1 MFEGLIQKVLLAI
14 FGRFIDGLDK
24 KQINLSF
31 LKGNLVIENVSI
43 KKEALEAL
51 QLPIELV
58 YSSIQRIEINLPW
71 NKLTTQRTEIK
82 IHSVFLLV
90 TTVSEDM
97 WGLEEINYY
106 KPKAAQVRAY
116 IKKVM
121 DEEIRKQETT
131 TDNQERDQKEAG
143 FFQKQITRIV
153 DNLYISI
160 SDVHFRYEHC
170 ISKHSFSWGITIN
183 HITQQTVDS
192 EWKISQT
199 SQPYIHERKDST
211 FVNKQIQLSKLAMY
225 WNSDDHYLI
234 LSSIIKPQH
243 DKNIDVQKAIVK
255 MDPYKIDLDLRQRTV
270 YQIDEK
276 MQARIQ
282 SRLQQEL
289 VYEPDNLT
297 MGIKTSK
304 SSKYIF
310 CLNAV
315 ANVVQTY
322 QNFRKVPE
330 YKIKVELQEM
340 DFKIKH
346 TQYKEILKL
355 VSIFNLYQYSAK
367 QQMDQ
372 YLTTVLRP
380 QPQDFLKMETNS
392 LYLRSLFQYLVKAQ
406 IMEIRRKRFL
416 EFEMNAL
423 QRKTTPSAL
432 LKSQH
437 RELRQYQQIVI
448 KTSITTLQMWAK
460 QALEIYERAKEHHQI
475 EQAFKKEIEKAYKPS
490 AFMDEETYVY
500 LEFRLSIVK
509 GSLKLLRK
517 HKNLEEG
524 FTLLWKNFDFFLQK
538 RRNNFEVEQ
547 IIQDMEVQMFSVEEK
562 NDIIVPIV
570 KKIKSYDIQ
579 EKPLIYFK
587 LEKHPLS
594 RPNYFT
600 SIYLDVQ
607 KIEFMVFVA
616 SLQRVIAYFR
626 MPPQDDKQQEGK
638 VKENIRKN
646 KKEQKNKNDDPDSEK
661 KIETQTKNYISI
673 TIQSP
678 IVIIPNQQINDL
690 HSDCWV
696 LKLGDLEIITVDDR
710 QVPGFIK
717 LGSDNYRRLGVSGES
732 VGKSR
737 IVEQP
742 LLTVHN
748 EKNQLVSQFNF
759 ANVNSIN
766 PLEKSASLQHL
777 QQPQQQNHQQQQ
789 HQRKHHKSQNY
800 DNYVMK
806 LKSVQLQYFSSI
818 HYFYNYQKLSQTQ
831 RGMEILNN
839 PLRMRSKKY
848 DVLED
853 FSMELNLYFK
863 KSSQANLPQT
873 KINFELPSL
882 TASINPEVPYT
893 FQKLMQTIN
902 DLSADQSLSSILQ
915 QEKSKLIKYSSC
927 KGILRK
933 RGKFL
938 RSWSSYFAVL
948 SGWYIY
954 LYQNES
960 DVDYNQY
967 VGLRDV
973 VVSEAQQ
980 DIGVQN
986 SFKIKSKKEIIYF
999 QAKTAQEKNRWFKFI
1014 QQKIHDIKTKTN
1026 NLKIGSEN
1034 TVPQQNDKGRREF
1047 EQTTKQMP
1055 KLNDELLTK
1064 YRFQIKRFQIELK
1077 YNQQSEILITFDQ
1090 IKLLSLS
1097 GINDNYQEFTINSIS
1112 IEDHGQ
1118 SILRSIHYSQP
1129 NTPNILKVRPS
1140 ITENKLLRKI
1150 KQVTDFQEEDAQ
1162 QIHGAIRVRMCNT
1175 DSHQPSQPQS
1185 YIVAQLSSLEAHY
1198 LESFLAKINLFLVRP
1213 SLQKSKESTT
1223 DLSEFTDT
1231 TQQTTTMKYTQ
1242 IPVSETKFMQTRYDQ
1257 TKVNI
1262 KSVRSFT
1269 LQKSSVSD
1277 SDMHEGQQ
1285 VESNEKLP
1293 ESIIKVSIL
1302 TQDIKLIVIVL
1313 EKERE
1318 KEKPNEFLQIQV
1330 NQISAVL
1337 TINDDEYFIEGHI
1350 QKIEIIDLKSLQ
1362 GTRHMFLGKKE
1373 QKDKKKTKEEKTKKN
1388 IGIPGLTIFSNK
1400 QQIEKQ
1406 MVQFKYSKF
1415 KIPINNDDISDD
1427 LYLIVRDCFID
1438 YLHATIIKV
1447 LSLLEIAQKK
1457 KQANKEENEQ
1467 DLELIKQKLN
1477 APSFFKIKVLL
1488 ENPKI
1493 LIKPAG
1499 NINQSFEL
1507 QIKSVCFELDAS
1519 KEKNKII
1526 EMSVRANKKQSQI
1539 VPQLDSL
1546 WWQIIVVSADTMRIL
1561 IRSTTDL
1568 QYISNPFSGVLRIQT
1583 PMFVSEYETL
1593 FPNIVLNRNQEI
1605 RIKVTDI
1612 QLNILR
1618 NHYLF
1623 LLQVMQTQYEIQS
1636 LKTQK
1641 KRKQQQQVKKQQNQ
1655 AALIF
1660 KLSKITI
1667 RLMDECNQYASQGQF
1682 FRPLLDLSLLD
1693 IVFQFKTNLSLQVQD
1708 LKSTYYQYPQQ
1719 DDNNLIVRI
1728 QHVINNIVLERRK
1741 LEEFLDEDIL
1751 ENKVKEVKELINEM
1765 KMEFYNEQPVSRFDI
1780 DDKLSVKAIL
1790 GEDTTDVSI
1799 NIGESKYLINAYYL
1813 KTIALFFEIPKY
1825 EDDLKSQQS
1834 PSSSQPI
1841 QTQYK
1846 QKQPLLN
1853 VNIIL
1858 LKTLII
1864 THNESLKN
1872 CLVLQLDSF
1881 IKLNDELNNQA
1892 HSNYH
1897 QKNNEQYSN
1906 QSNIK
1911 NRKLELSLTMSLFNT
1926 NFAAIQKIS
1935 KQTKKKMI
1943 LYPIKIE
1950 FIRNQFT
1957 CECDMNYSNYKTD
1970 GQNELIS
1977 NIIIQDL
1984 LRFDKIR
1991 INTSHNDYALILQ
2004 TIKFQQEQIKLC
2016 DQFFSDDQES
2026 SVNETIIRQL
2036 PIKPSLVT
2044 EQTILSRNDTKRKS
2058 FLPGKSQLS
2067 RLKSSILQGSQ
2078 QKDEV
2083 MQVFYAAADQDMEIV
2098 KEEEILS
2105 EQEFQ
2110 FETIKPSVKIN
2121 KMKIKLDLLEIVL
2134 VNDINK
2140 SFAPLLLFRFN
2151 VEKFMFDQNH
2161 ISKALTCQFQIEL
2174 LYFNP
2179 VVSKM
2184 EPIIEPYSSE
2194 LLIVQQNQYMQTI
2207 HINGQTQNLQILDL
2221 NLSTDMILNLYKTL
2235 TQWQQLDQDDEE
2247 DTFRR
2252 NESKKITRLASM
2264 KGISFKENQDN
2275 VTLFSLHNKSG
2286 YTLKVQKNG
2295 SEGLIEI
2302 ANNDSKNYEVQSHD
2316 EDYAKT
2322 FESDTRLMIKFLDAS
2337 MVQNSISNVPINY
2350 AGVKKLQWN
2359 DQSQYY
2365 VLSTQI
2371 ENLQKTITIYSPYMF
2386 VNQTDCDL
2394 SIKLSCIK
2402 ITKNFILKP
2411 GEQAAMPQEL
2421 YKDDSFIVIHF
2432 SDSKYNKLTQPNE
2445 PIFIKRIF
2453 HDITIQIQHYPCYT
2467 LATLNTNLVQNVK
2480 YIEFKPAFILY
2491 NLLPVPL
2498 QFLFHS
2504 NENLEIQKLIINH
2517 YKKPNTITQYEKQ
2530 QSALSRG
2537 NSLNHLQNDQH
2548 DNLVRSIT
2556 VTEFNYTAT
2565 IKIEAGL
2572 IEVVPQGE
2580 LQLHWLKNGDHL
2592 GINLHVHGFELSQQ
2606 QDIMQ
2611 ATQFELRDTIASQSC
2626 HIKVEKEQVKQTKLI
2641 YFSVQTCI
2649 INTTNQRLKYYT
2661 LKDQKPLIL
2670 SGQNKEPKPDKECF
2684 ESNYDKIQITDTIKY
2699 LMIGVDDCI
2708 SNEVN
2713 VGILGSLG
2721 LQLKQKH
2728 GGMVSLNEFGIHISL
2743 ANNVIRKGVYTKVI
2757 EIMPRFVILNNTGVQ
2772 INICQSG
2779 YESQP
2784 KRLNPNER
2792 YHLIWPDCRL
2802 EKSIRIQKHGKYNWS
2817 GDLFINEIR
2826 STNFFSSGTNEN
2838 SQQLSNIS
2846 IEQQKSRIFEKSGIY
2861 KQFNL
2866 KKYDPQEFLHYK
2878 ESLPLQT
2885 SMLCQSSQDFF
2896 KDCLFLTAEIT
2907 KVKATNFILLEQQN
2921 EENQLYKLVNKCRPF
2936 KIHYGQDSYNS
2947 FQEWVLDCDQ
2957 TVPFSWEQPSHSF
2970 KLRVKFVYNQKVE
2983 HVEIIDF
2990 QQQESLQEIK
3000 FSNYFIWI
3008 KSEFQGQTRVIT
3020 FQQVN
3025 ETMRNMTNSHKREI
3039 EDIHKLIKL
3048 YISQLG
3054 ISIITKRQNILLEAN
3069 YIYMSGIEL
3078 GIMQTENE
3086 TTAQLRVKFFHID
3099 NNTSLDTTTPVL
3111 MTLRRYYQVTHDRNY
3126 YFLEASCSF
3135 EHQVKAILL
3144 YNSIKIYIQ
3153 PFQLQFD
3160 EEYIQVVLETI
3171 KQVKQCLQNQFELEY
3186 NGSPHSI
3193 KSLCFQTPQQRHYYL
3208 ESMFQQNSS
3217 NPCIVWKSLEIKRS
3231 KKQVYIKEFVLS
3243 KIDLRFSFH
3252 KRFRTN
3258 IQYDENVFNLFST
3271 AIGAT
3276 VQNFNEAEI
3285 ILDCFRLRSVYDSK
3299 EIVLQSIQDHYKSEI
3314 IRSILK
3320 IIGSIEIIGNPVKF
3334 VQQITNGVVDF
3345 VEMPIQ
3351 GLRHGP
3357 LEFGVGLCKGT
3368 GSLLKNT
3375 VAGAFYSV
3383 NKVTGSISASVSLL
3397 TMDDDYL
3404 EKRRIFMLKRPDHV
3418 LDGLSQ
3424 AGHCLYNGFSNGITG
3439 VVTQPY
3445 QETQKNGF
3453 KGFVKGTLKGLSG
3466 LVVKPIAGVLDAS
3479 AKAAEGVVSTATHFD
3494 DKPNDTRIRYPR
3506 IFYEKSKYFQKYIA
3520 LDAQVVNFLIGFMN
3534 GKYKDIEI
3542 VTCFYL
3548 KETETQLNNMQR
3560 QILSATK
3567 SIHECFKNTSKILIL
3582 SYQYILVL
3590 ENMTLVQEIM
3600 TKEIVE
3606 ILQPNYGFL
3615 RLSTEF
3621 KPNIEINILLDE
3633 IELKK
3638 ATSLLDYLHQQVK
3651 SQYD

>member
-1 MFEGLIQKVLLAI
+1 
-14 FGRFIDGLDK
+14 
-24 KQINLSF
+24 
-31 LKGNLVIENVSI
+31 
-43 KKEALEAL
+43 
-51 QLPIELV
+51 
-58 YSSIQRIEINLPW
+58 
-71 NKLTTQRTEIK
+71 
-82 IHSVFLLV
+82 
-90 TTVSEDM
+90 
-97 WGLEEINYY
+97 
-106 KPKAAQVRAY
+106 
-116 IKKVM
+116 
-121 DEEIRKQETT
+121 
-131 TDNQERDQKEAG
+131 
-143 FFQKQITRIV
+143 
-153 DNLYISI
+153 
-160 SDVHFRYEHC
+160 
-170 ISKHSFSWGITIN
+170 
-183 HITQQTVDS
+183 
-192 EWKISQT
+192 
-199 SQPYIHERKDST
+199 
-211 FVNKQIQLSKLAMY
+211 
-225 WNSDDHYLI
+225 
-234 LSSIIKPQH
+234 
-243 DKNIDVQKAIVK
+243 
-255 MDPYKIDLDLRQRTV
+255 
-270 YQIDEK
+270 
-276 MQARIQ
+276 
-282 SRLQQEL
+282 
-289 VYEPDNLT
+289 
-297 MGIKTSK
+297 
-304 SSKYIF
+304 
-310 CLNAV
+310 
-315 ANVVQTY
+315 
-322 QNFRKVPE
+322 
-330 YKIKVELQEM
+330 
-340 DFKIKH
+340 
-346 TQYKEILKL
+346 
-355 VSIFNLYQYSAK
+355 
-367 QQMDQ
+367 
-372 YLTTVLRP
+372 
-380 QPQDFLKMETNS
+380 
-392 LYLRSLFQYLVKAQ
+392 
-406 IMEIRRKRFL
+406 
-416 EFEMNAL
+416 
-423 QRKTTPSAL
+423 
-432 LKSQH
+432 
-437 RELRQYQQIVI
+437 
-448 KTSITTLQMWAK
+448 
-460 QALEIYERAKEHHQI
+460 
-475 EQAFKKEIEKAYKPS
+475 
-490 AFMDEETYVY
+490 
-500 LEFRLSIVK
+500 
-509 GSLKLLRK
+509 
-517 HKNLEEG
+517 
-524 FTLLWKNFDFFLQK
+524 
-538 RRNNFEVEQ
+538 
-547 IIQDMEVQMFSVEEK
+547 
-562 NDIIVPIV
+562 
-570 KKIKSYDIQ
+570 
-579 EKPLIYFK
+579 
-587 LEKHPLS
+587 
-594 RPNYFT
+594 
-600 SIYLDVQ
+600 
-607 KIEFMVFVA
+607 
-616 SLQRVIAYFR
+616 
-626 MPPQDDKQQEGK
+626 
-638 VKENIRKN
+638 
-646 KKEQKNKNDDPDSEK
+646 
-661 KIETQTKNYISI
+661 
-673 TIQSP
+673 
-678 IVIIPNQQINDL
+678 
-690 HSDCWV
+690 
-696 LKLGDLEIITVDDR
+696 
-710 QVPGFIK
+710 
-717 LGSDNYRRLGVSGES
+717 
-732 VGKSR
+732 
-737 IVEQP
+737 
-742 LLTVHN
+742 
-748 EKNQLVSQFNF
+748 
-759 ANVNSIN
+759 
-766 PLEKSASLQHL
+766 
-777 QQPQQQNHQQQQ
+777 
-789 HQRKHHKSQNY
+789 
-800 DNYVMK
+800 
-806 LKSVQLQYFSSI
+806 
-818 HYFYNYQKLSQTQ
+818 
-831 RGMEILNN
+831 
-839 PLRMRSKKY
+839 
-848 DVLED
+848 
-853 FSMELNLYFK
+853 
-863 KSSQANLPQT
+863 
-873 KINFELPSL
+873 
-882 TASINPEVPYT
+882 
-893 FQKLMQTIN
+893 
-902 DLSADQSLSSILQ
+902 
-915 QEKSKLIKYSSC
+915 
-927 KGILRK
+927 
-933 RGKFL
+933 
-938 RSWSSYFAVL
+938 
-948 SGWYIY
+948 
-954 LYQNES
+954 
-960 DVDYNQY
+960 
-967 VGLRDV
+967 
-973 VVSEAQQ
+973 
-980 DIGVQN
+980 
-986 SFKIKSKKEIIYF
+986 
-999 QAKTAQEKNRWFKFI
+999 
-1014 QQKIHDIKTKTN
+1014 
-1026 NLKIGSEN
+1026 
-1034 TVPQQNDKGRREF
+1034 
-1047 EQTTKQMP
+1047 
-1055 KLNDELLTK
+1055 
-1064 YRFQIKRFQIELK
+1064 
-1077 YNQQSEILITFDQ
+1077 
-1090 IKLLSLS
+1090 
-1097 GINDNYQEFTINSIS
+1097 
-1112 IEDHGQ
+1112 
-1118 SILRSIHYSQP
+1118 
-1129 NTPNILKVRPS
+1129 
-1140 ITENKLLRKI
+1140 
-1150 KQVTDFQEEDAQ
+1150 
-1162 QIHGAIRVRMCNT
+1162 MC
-1175 DSHQPSQPQS
+1175 
-1185 YIVAQLSSLEAHY
+1185 
-1198 LESFLAKINLFLVRP
+1198 
-1213 SLQKSKESTT
+1213 
-1223 DLSEFTDT
+1223 
-1231 TQQTTTMKYTQ
+1231 
-1242 IPVSETKFMQTRYDQ
+1242 
-1257 TKVNI
+1257 
-1262 KSVRSFT
+1262 
-1269 LQKSSVSD
+1269 
-1277 SDMHEGQQ
+1277 
-1285 VESNEKLP
+1285 
-1293 ESIIKVSIL
+1293 
-1302 TQDIKLIVIVL
+1302 
-1313 EKERE
+1313 
-1318 KEKPNEFLQIQV
+1318 
-1330 NQISAVL
+1330 
-1337 TINDDEYFIEGHI
+1337 
-1350 QKIEIIDLKSLQ
+1350 
-1362 GTRHMFLGKKE
+1362 
-1373 QKDKKKTKEEKTKKN
+1373 
-1388 IGIPGLTIFSNK
+1388 
-1400 QQIEKQ
+1400 
-1406 MVQFKYSKF
+1406 
-1415 KIPINNDDISDD
+1415 
-1427 LYLIVRDCFID
+1427 
-1438 YLHATIIKV
+1438 
-1447 LSLLEIAQKK
+1447 
-1457 KQANKEENEQ
+1457 
-1467 DLELIKQKLN
+1467 
-1477 APSFFKIKVLL
+1477 
-1488 ENPKI
+1488 
-1493 LIKPAG
+1493 
-1499 NINQSFEL
+1499 
-1507 QIKSVCFELDAS
+1507 
-1519 KEKNKII
+1519 
-1526 EMSVRANKKQSQI
+1526 
-1539 VPQLDSL
+1539 
-1546 WWQIIVVSADTMRIL
+1546 
-1561 IRSTTDL
+1561 
-1568 QYISNPFSGVLRIQT
+1568 
-1583 PMFVSEYETL
+1583 
-1593 FPNIVLNRNQEI
+1593 
-1605 RIKVTDI
+1605 
-1612 QLNILR
+1612 
-1618 NHYLF
+1618 
-1623 LLQVMQTQYEIQS
+1623 
-1636 LKTQK
+1636 
-1641 KRKQQQQVKKQQNQ
+1641 
-1655 AALIF
+1655 
-1660 KLSKITI
+1660 
-1667 RLMDECNQYASQGQF
+1667 
-1682 FRPLLDLSLLD
+1682 
-1693 IVFQFKTNLSLQVQD
+1693 
-1708 LKSTYYQYPQQ
+1708 
-1719 DDNNLIVRI
+1719 
-1728 QHVINNIVLERRK
+1728 INNIYLERKK

-1751 ENKVKEVKELINEM
+1751 EEKVKEVKELINEM

-1790 GEDTTDVSI
+1790 GEDSTDVSI
-1799 NIGESKYLINAYYL
+1799 NIGEQKYLINAYYL

-1825 EDDLKSQQS
+1825 EDEMKSQQS
-1834 PSSSQPI
+1834 PPSQQTI
-1841 QTQYK
+1841 QAQYK

-1864 THNESLKN
+1864 THNEALKN

-1881 IKLNDELNNQA
+1881 IKLIVTTIQR
-1892 HSNYH
+1892 
-1897 QKNNEQYSN
+1897 
-1906 QSNIK
+1906 IK
-1911 NRKLELSLTMSLFNT
+1911 KYIQINRIQRIENWSWSLTISVFNA

-1950 FIRNQFT
+1950 FNRNQFT
-1957 CECDMNYSNYKTD
+1957 CECDINYSNYKLD
-1970 GQNELIS
+1970 GQHEQIS
-1977 NIIIQDL
+1977 NIITQDQ

-2004 TIKFQQEQIKLC
+2004 TVQYQQEQVKLC

-2044 EQTILSRNDTKRKS
+2044 ELTILSRNDTKRKS

-2067 RLKSSILQGSQ
+2067 RLKSSVLQGSQ

-2083 MQVFYAAADQDMEIV
+2083 MQVFYAGVDQDMEMV

-2105 EQEFQ
+2105 EQEYQ
-2110 FETIKPSVKIN
+2110 YETIKPQVKIN
-2121 KMKIKLDLLEIVL
+2121 RMKIKLDLLEIVL

-2151 VEKFMFDQNH
+2151 VKKFMFDQNY
-2161 ISKALTCQFQIEL
+2161 ISKALKCLFQIEL
-2174 LYFNP
+2174 MYFNP

-2184 EPIIEPYSSE
+2184 EPIIEPYLSE

-2207 HINGQTQNLQILDL
+2207 HINGLTPILDM

-2286 YTLKVQKNG
+2286 YALKVQKNG
-2295 SEGLIEI
+2295 NDGLIEI
-2302 ANNDSKNYEVQSHD
+2302 SNNDSKNYEVQSHD

-2337 MVQNSISNVPINY
+2337 MAQNAISNVPINY

-2359 DQSQYY
+2359 DQAQYY

-2432 SDSKYNKLTQPNE
+2432 SDSKYTKLTQPNE

-2453 HDITIQIQHYPCYT
+2453 HDITILIHHYPCYT
-2467 LATLNTNLVQNVK
+2467 LATLNTTLVQNVK

-2504 NENLEIQKLIINH
+2504 NENLEIQKFIINH
-2517 YKKPNTITQYEKQ
+2517 YKRPNNVIQYEKQ

-2537 NSLNHLQNDQH
+2537 NSLSHLQNDQH
-2548 DNLVRSIT
+2548 DNLVRSVTI
-2556 VTEFNYTAT
+2556 TEFNYTAT
-2565 IKIEAGL
+2565 IKVESGL
-2572 IEVVPQGE
+2572 IEVVPQGQ

-2592 GINLHVHGFELSQQ
+2592 GINLHVSGFELSQQ
-2606 QDIMQ
+2606 QDITQ
-2611 ATQFELRDTIASQSC
+2611 ATEFELRDTNNSQSC
-2626 HIKVEKEQVKQTKLI
+2626 HIKVEKEQAKQTKLI

-2661 LKDQKPLIL
+2661 LKDEKPLLL
-2670 SGQNKEPKPDKECF
+2670 SGQNKEPKPDKESF
-2684 ESNYDKIQITDTIKY
+2684 ESNYEKIQITDTIKY
-2699 LMIGVDDCI
+2699 LMIGVEDCI

-2728 GGMVSLNEFGIHISL
+2728 GGIVSLNEFGIHISL

-2757 EIMPRFVILNNTGVQ
+2757 EIMPRFVVLNNTGVQ

-2802 EKSIRIQKHGKYNWS
+2802 EKSIRVQKCGKYNWS

-2866 KKYDPQEFLHYK
+2866 KKYDPQEFLNYK

-2970 KLRVKFVYNQKVE
+2970 KLKVKFVYNQKVE
-2983 HVEIIDF
+2983 HIEIIDF

-3000 FSNYFIWI
+3000 FSNYFVWI

-3025 ETMRNMTNSHKREI
+3025 ETMRNMTTSHKREI

-3054 ISIITKRQNILLEAN
+3054 ISIITKRQNMLLEAN

-3299 EIVLQSIQDHYKSEI
+3299 DIVLQSIQDHYKSEI
-3314 IRSILK
+3314 IRAILK

-3445 QETQKNGF
+3445 QETQKNGL

-3520 LDAQVVNFLIGFMN
+3520 LDAQVVNFLVGFMN
-3534 GKYKDIEI
+3534 GRYKDIEI
-3542 VTCFYL
+3542 VTCFHL

-3567 SIHECFKNTSKILIL
+3567 SIHECFKYTSKILIL

-3590 ENMTLVQEIM
+3590 ENMTLVQEII

-3606 ILQPNYGFL
+3606 ISQPINGFL

-3621 KPNIEINILLDE
+3621 KQNIEINILLDE

>member
-71 NKLTTQRTEIK
+71 NNLTTQRTEIK

-90 TTVSEDM
+90 TTISEEM

-121 DEEIRKQETT
+121 DEEVRKQEPT
-131 TDNQERDQKEAG
+131 TDNQESDQKEAG

-153 DNLYISI
+153 DNLYVSI

-192 EWKISQT
+192 EWKISQA
-199 SQPYIHERKDST
+199 SSPYIHERKDST
-211 FVNKQIQLSKLAMY
+211 FVNKQMQLSKLAMY

-234 LSSIIKPQH
+234 LSSIIKPQQY
-243 DKNIDVQKAIVK
+243 KNVDLQKVVSK
-255 MDPYKIDLDLRQRTV
+255 MDPYKVDLDLHQRTV

-322 QNFRKVPE
+322 QHFRKVPK

-355 VSIFNLYQYSAK
+355 ASIFNLYQYRAK

-372 YLTTVLRP
+372 YLTSVMRP
-380 QPQDFLKMETNS
+380 YQQDFLKTDNNS
-392 LYLRSLFQYLVKAQ
+392 LYLRSLFQYLVKTQ
-406 IMEIRRKRFL
+406 ILEIRRKRFL

-432 LKSQH
+432 LKSSH

-460 QALEIYERAKEHHQI
+460 QALEIFERAKEHHQI

-490 AFMDEETYVY
+490 ALMDEETYVY

-524 FTLLWKNFDFFLQK
+524 FTILWKNFDYFLQK
-538 RRNNFEVEQ
+538 RRNNFELEQ

-570 KKIKSYDIQ
+570 RKIKSYDIQ

-594 RPNYFT
+594 KPNYFS

-626 MPPQDDKQQEGK
+626 MPPQDDRQQESK
-638 VKENIRKN
+638 VKENANKN
-646 KKEQKNKNDDPDSEK
+646 KKEQKDKKDDPDADK
-661 KIETQTKNYISI
+661 KIETQTKNYINI

-696 LKLGDLEIITVDDR
+696 LKLGDFEIITVDDR

-717 LGSDNYRRLGVSGES
+717 FGSDHYRRLGLSGES
-732 VGKSR
+732 IGKQKGA
-737 IVEQP
+737 EQSI
-742 LLTVHN
+742 LKIHN
-748 EKNQLVSQFNF
+748 EKNQLVNQFNF
-759 ANVNSIN
+759 NNVNSIN
-766 PLEKSASLQHL
+766 PLEKSTSIQNL
-777 QQPQQQNHQQQQ
+777 QQPQLSNPQAAKQKKQN
-789 HQRKHHKSQNY
+789 KAQNY
-800 DNYVMK
+800 ENYIMK

-831 RGMEILNN
+831 RGMDILNN
-839 PLRMRSKKY
+839 PLRVRSKKY

-960 DVDYNQY
+960 DLDYNQY

-999 QAKTAQEKNRWFKFI
+999 QAKTVQEKNRWFKFI
-1014 QQKIHDIKTKTN
+1014 QQKIHDIKTKTG
-1026 NLKIGSEN
+1026 NLRIGSEN
-1034 TVPQQNDKGRREF
+1034 TVPQQNDKSRREF
-1047 EQTTKQMP
+1047 EQTVKQVP
-1055 KLNDELLTK
+1055 KQNDELLTK

-1097 GINDNYQEFTINSIS
+1097 GIADNYQEFTINSIS

-1129 NTPNILKVRPS
+1129 NTPNLFKVRAS
-1140 ITENKLLRKI
+1140 MDENQLQRKI
-1150 KQVTDFQEEDAQ
+1150 RQVIDFREED
-1162 QIHGAIRVRMCNT
+1162 QIQGAIRVRMCNT
-1175 DSHQPSQPQS
+1175 DTHQPNEPQS

-1198 LESFLAKINLFLVRP
+1198 LESFLSKINLFMVRP
-1213 SLQKSKESTT
+1213 SLQKTKESTT
-1223 DLSEFTDT
+1223 DLSEYTDYT
-1231 TQQTTTMKYTQ
+1231 PQNTAMKQYAPNQT
-1242 IPVSETKFMQTRYDQ
+1242 SETKFMQTRQDL
-1257 TKVNI
+1257 TKGNI

-1277 SDMHEGQQ
+1277 SEVHDGQLVEG
-1285 VESNEKLP
+1285 NDKLP

-1302 TQDIKLIVIVL
+1302 SQDIKLIVMVQ
-1313 EKERE
+1313 ENE
-1318 KEKPNEFLQIQV
+1318 KEKEKSNEFLQIQV
-1330 NQISAVL
+1330 NLISAVL
-1337 TINDDEYFIEGHI
+1337 KIDDDEYFIEGNI
-1350 QKIEIIDLKSLQ
+1350 QKIEIIDLKSIQ
-1362 GTRHMFLGKKE
+1362 GNRHMFLGKKE
-1373 QKDKKKTKEEKTKKN
+1373 QKERKRTKEEKKKKS
-1388 IGIPGLTIFSNK
+1388 IGLTIFSNSH
-1400 QQIEKQ
+1400 QVEKQ

-1415 KIPINNDDISDD
+1415 KIPSNNDNISND

-1447 LSLLEIAQKK
+1447 LSLLEISQKK
-1457 KQANKEENEQ
+1457 KQANNEQNEQ
-1467 DLELIKQKLN
+1467 DLELIKQRLY
-1477 APSFFKIKVLL
+1477 APSLIKIKILL

-1499 NINQSFEL
+1499 NISQSFEL
-1507 QIKSVCFELDAS
+1507 QIKSVCFELDAC
-1519 KEKNKII
+1519 KEKNKAI
-1526 EMSVRANKKQSQI
+1526 EMYVKQNKKQSLSAQ
-1539 VPQLDSL
+1539 QQDFFL
-1546 WWQIIVVSADTMRIL
+1546 WSQIIVVSADTMRIL
-1561 IRSTTDL
+1561 IRSTSDL
-1568 QYISNPFSGVLRIQT
+1568 QYISNPFSAALRIQT
-1583 PMFVSEYETL
+1583 PMFVSECETL
-1593 FPNIVLNRNQEI
+1593 YPNIVLNKNQDI

-1636 LKTQK
+1636 QKTQR
-1641 KRKQQQQVKKQQNQ
+1641 KRRQQQQPKKQNQ

-1667 RLMDECNQYASQGQF
+1667 RLMDECNQFQSQGTF
-1682 FRPLLDLSLLD
+1682 LRPLIDLSLLD
-1693 IVFQFKTNLSLQVQD
+1693 IVFQFKTNLSLQVSD
-1708 LKSTYYQYPQQ
+1708 FKSTYYQYPQK
-1719 DDNNLIVRI
+1719 DDHNLIVRI
-1728 QHVINNIVLERRK
+1728 QHVINNTVLERRK

-1751 ENKVKEVKELINEM
+1751 EHKAKEAKELINEM
-1765 KMEFYNEQPVSRFDI
+1765 KMEFYNELTVSRFDL
-1780 DDKLSVKAIL
+1780 DDKLIVKAIF
-1790 GEDTTDVSI
+1790 GEDSTDVNIS
-1799 NIGESKYLINAYYL
+1799 IGESKYLINAYYL

-1825 EDDLKSQQS
+1825 EEEMQSQQS
-1834 PSSSQPI
+1834 PSSQQPV
-1841 QTQYK
+1841 QTNYK

-1853 VNIIL
+1853 VNVIL

-1864 THNESLKN
+1864 THNEKLKN

-1881 IKLNDELNNQA
+1881 MKLNDELNNEA

-1897 QKNNEQYSN
+1897 QKNKEQYTN
-1906 QSNIK
+1906 QSSIK
-1911 NRKLELSLTMSLFNT
+1911 NRRFELSLTVSLFNT
-1926 NFAAIQKIS
+1926 NFAALQKIS
-1935 KQTKKKMI
+1935 KQNKKKMI

-1950 FIRNQFT
+1950 FNRNQFV
-1957 CECDMNYSNYKTD
+1957 CDCDVNYSNYKTD

-1977 NIIIQDL
+1977 NIIVQDQ

-1991 INTSHNDYALILQ
+1991 INISHNDSALILQ
-2004 TIKFQQEQIKLC
+2004 TIKFQQDSIKLC
-2016 DQFFSDDQES
+2016 DQFFCDDEES
-2026 SVNETIIRQL
+2026 SLNETIARQL
-2036 PIKPSLVT
+2036 PIKPTLGI
-2044 EQTILSRNDTKRKS
+2044 EETILSRNETKKKS
-2058 FLPGKSQLS
+2058 FLPGKSQLV
-2067 RLKSSILQGSQ
+2067 RLKSSLLQASQ

-2083 MQVFYAAADQDMEIV
+2083 VQVFYAAGDQEMEMV
-2098 KEEEILS
+2098 KEEEVLS
-2105 EQEFQ
+2105 EQEQQ
-2110 FETIKPSVKIN
+2110 FEPVRPKIKMS
-2121 KMKIKLDLLEIVL
+2121 KMKIKLDLLEMVL

-2151 VEKFMFDQNH
+2151 VKKFMFDQNE
-2161 ISKALTCQFQIEL
+2161 ISKALKCLFQIEL
-2174 LYFNP
+2174 MYFNP
-2179 VVSKM
+2179 VASKM
-2184 EPIIEPYSSE
+2184 EPIIEPYLSE
-2194 LLIVQQNQYMQTI
+2194 LFIVQQSQSMQTI
-2207 HINGQTQNLQILDL
+2207 HINGLTPILDM
-2221 NLSTDMILNLYKTL
+2221 NLSTDMILNLYKIL
-2235 TQWQQLDQDDEE
+2235 TQWQQLEQDDEE
-2247 DTFRR
+2247 ETFRR
-2252 NESKKITRLASM
+2252 NESKKMTRLSSM

-2275 VTLFSLHNKSG
+2275 VTLFSFINKSG

-2295 SEGLIEI
+2295 NEGLIEI
-2302 ANNDSKNYEVQSHD
+2302 SNNDSKNYEVQSHD

-2322 FESDTRLMIKFLDAS
+2322 FESDTRLIIKFLDS
-2337 MVQNSISNVPINY
+2337 NMVQNTINNVPINY

-2359 DQSQYY
+2359 DQTQYY

-2371 ENLQKTITIYSPYMF
+2371 EKLQKTITLYSPYMF

-2402 ITKNFILKP
+2402 ITKNFVLKP

-2432 SDSKYNKLTQPNE
+2432 LDSKYTKLTQPNE

-2453 HDITIQIQHYPCYT
+2453 HDITIQILHYPCYT
-2467 LATLNTNLVQNVK
+2467 LATLNTTLVQNVK

-2504 NENLEIQKLIINH
+2504 NENPELQKLMINH
-2517 YKKPNTITQYEKQ
+2517 YKKPGTAIPYDKQ
-2530 QSALSRG
+2530 QSGFSRG
-2537 NSLNHLQNDQH
+2537 NSLSHLQNDY
-2548 DNLVRSIT
+2548 NELLARSVT
-2556 VTEFNYTAT
+2556 VTEINQTAT
-2565 IKIEAGL
+2565 IKVEAGL

-2580 LQLHWLKNGDHL
+2580 LQLHWLKTGDHL
-2592 GINLHVHGFELSQQ
+2592 GINLHVSGFEISQQ
-2606 QDIMQ
+2606 QDIIQ
-2611 ATQFELRDTIASQSC
+2611 VTEFALKDTCNSQSC
-2626 HIKVEKEQVKQTKLI
+2626 HIRVEKEQVKQTKLI

-2649 INTTNQRLKYYT
+2649 INTTSRRLKYYT
-2661 LKDQKPLIL
+2661 LQDNKPILL
-2670 SGQNKEPKPDKECF
+2670 SGQNKEPKPDKESF
-2684 ESNYDKIQITDTIKY
+2684 ESNYEKIQITDTIKY

-2721 LQLKQKH
+2721 LQLKEKN

-2757 EIMPRFVILNNTGVQ
+2757 EIMPRFVIINNTGVQ

-2784 KRLNPNER
+2784 KKMNPNKR

-2802 EKSIRIQKHGKYNWS
+2802 EKSIRIQKYGKYNWS

-2826 STNFFSSGTNEN
+2826 STNFFSSAINEN
-2838 SQQLSNIS
+2838 SQQMCNLSV
-2846 IEQQKSRIFEKSGIY
+2846 EQEKSRMFEKSGIY

-2866 KKYDPQEFLHYK
+2866 KKYDPQEFLQYK
-2878 ESLPLQT
+2878 ESLPLQS
-2885 SMLCQSSQDFF
+2885 SMICSSSQEYF

-2947 FQEWVLDCDQ
+2947 FQEWILDCDQ

-2970 KLRVKFVYNQKVE
+2970 KLRVKFVHNQKIE

-3025 ETMRNMTNSHKREI
+3025 ESMRNMTTSHKREV

-3048 YISQLG
+3048 HISQLG
-3054 ISIITKRQNILLEAN
+3054 ISIITKRQNMLLEAN
-3069 YIYMSGIEL
+3069 YIYMNDIEL
-3078 GIMQTENE
+3078 GIMQTENQ

-3099 NNTSLDTTTPVL
+3099 NNTSLDTTTPVML
-3111 MTLRRYYQVTHDRNY
+3111 TLRRYYQVTHDRNY
-3126 YFLEASCSF
+3126 YFLDASCSF

-3171 KQVKQCLQNQFELEY
+3171 KQIKQNLQNQFEFEY

-3208 ESMFQQNSS
+3208 ESMSQQNQS
-3217 NPCIVWKSLEIKRS
+3217 NPCIVWKSLEINRS

-3276 VQNFNEAEI
+3276 VQNFNDAEI

-3314 IRSILK
+3314 IRAILK

-3397 TMDDDYL
+3397 SMDDDYL

-3424 AGHCLYNGFSNGITG
+3424 AGHCLYDGFSNGITG

-3445 QETQKNGF
+3445 QETQQNGF

-3466 LVVKPIAGVLDAS
+3466 LIVKPIAGVLDAS

-3506 IFYEKSKYFQKYIA
+3506 VFYEKSKYFSKYIA
-3520 LDAQVVNFLIGFMN
+3520 LDAQVVNFLVGFMN
-3534 GKYKDIEI
+3534 GKYKDIELI
-3542 VTCFYL
+3542 SCFYL
-3548 KETETQLNNMQR
+3548 KESETQLNNMQR

-3590 ENMTLVQEIM
+3590 ENMTLVQEII

-3606 ILQPNYGFL
+3606 ISEPINGFL
-3615 RLSTEF
+3615 RLSTES
-3621 KPNIEINILLDE
+3621 KPNIDINILLEE
-3633 IELKK
+3633 IDLKK

>member
-31 LKGNLVIENVSI
+31 FKGNLVIENVSI

-90 TTVSEDM
+90 TTISEEM

-121 DEEIRKQETT
+121 DEENRKQETT
-131 TDNQERDQKEAG
+131 TDNQESDQKEAG

-192 EWKISQT
+192 EWKISQA
-199 SQPYIHERKDST
+199 SSPYIHERKDST
-211 FVNKQIQLSKLAMY
+211 FVNKQIQLSKLAIY
-225 WNSDDHYLI
+225 WNPDDHYLI
-234 LSSIIKPQH
+234 LSSIIKPQQY
-243 DKNIDVQKAIVK
+243 KNVDIQKVVSK
-255 MDPYKIDLDLRQRTV
+255 MDPYKIDLDLHQRTV

-322 QNFRKVPE
+322 QHFRKVPE

-355 VSIFNLYQYSAK
+355 VSIFNLYQYNAK

-372 YLTTVLRP
+372 YLTSVMRP
-380 QPQDFLKMETNS
+380 YQQDFFKMETNS
-392 LYLRSLFQYLVKAQ
+392 LYLRSLFQYLVKTQ
-406 IMEIRRKRFL
+406 ILEIRRKRFL

-460 QALEIYERAKEHHQI
+460 QALEIFERAKEHHQI

-538 RRNNFEVEQ
+538 RRNNFELEQ

-594 RPNYFT
+594 KPNYFS

-626 MPPQDDKQQEGK
+626 TPPQDDRQQDSK
-638 VKENIRKN
+638 VKEDANKN
-646 KKEQKNKNDDPDSEK
+646 KKEQKDKRDDSDQDK
-661 KIETQTKNYISI
+661 KIEIQTKNYINI

-678 IVIIPNQQINDL
+678 IIIIPNQQINDL

-696 LKLGDLEIITVDDR
+696 LKLGDFEIITVDDR

-717 LGSDNYRRLGVSGES
+717 LGSDQYRKLGLSGES
-732 VGKSR
+732 MGRQK

-759 ANVNSIN
+759 CNVNSIN
-766 PLEKSASLQHL
+766 PLEKSASLQNLLQPQL
-777 QQPQQQNHQQQQ
+777 QQGIKQK
-789 HQRKHHKSQNY
+789 KHHKSQNY

-831 RGMEILNN
+831 RGLDILNN
-839 PLRMRSKKY
+839 PLRMRSKKD

-863 KSSQANLPQT
+863 KSTQVNIPKT

-882 TASINPEVPYT
+882 KASINPEMPYI

-973 VVSEAQQ
+973 VVSESQQ

-1014 QQKIHDIKTKTN
+1014 QQKIHDIKTKTG
-1026 NLKIGSEN
+1026 NLRIGSEN
-1034 TVPQQNDKGRREF
+1034 TVPLQNDKSKREF
-1047 EQTTKQMP
+1047 EQTVKQVP
-1055 KLNDELLTK
+1055 KQNDELLTK

-1077 YNQQSEILITFDQ
+1077 YNLKSEILITFDQ

-1097 GINDNYQEFTINSIS
+1097 GITDNYQEFTIDSIS

-1129 NTPNILKVRPS
+1129 NTPNILKVKQNM
-1140 ITENKLLRKI
+1140 TENKLLRKI
-1150 KQVTDFQEEDAQ
+1150 KQVVNFKEEDTYH
-1162 QIHGAIRVRMCNT
+1162 IPGAIRVRMCNT
-1175 DSHQPSQPQS
+1175 DTHQPNEPQS

-1198 LESFLAKINLFLVRP
+1198 LESFLGKINLFMVQP
-1213 SLQKSKESTT
+1213 SLQKTKDSTT
-1223 DLSEFTDT
+1223 DLSEYADNTL
-1231 TQQTTTMKYTQ
+1231 QTTNMKYTQ
-1242 IPVSETKFMQTRYDQ
+1242 IPVSETKFMQTKYDQ

-1277 SDMHEGQQ
+1277 SDLHDGQQ
-1285 VESNEKLP
+1285 AEGIDKVP

-1302 TQDIKLIVIVL
+1302 TQDIKLIVIVQ
-1313 EKERE
+1313 E
-1318 KEKPNEFLQIQV
+1318 KEKDKEKSNEFLQIQV

-1337 TINDDEYFIEGHI
+1337 TINDDEYFIEGNI

-1362 GTRHMFLGKKE
+1362 GNRHMFLGKKE
-1373 QKDKKKTKEEKTKKN
+1373 QKDKKKTKEEKNKKN
-1388 IGIPGLTIFSNK
+1388 IGLTIFSNK
-1400 QQIEKQ
+1400 HQVEKQ

-1415 KIPINNDDISDD
+1415 KIPSNNDDISDD

-1447 LSLLEIAQKK
+1447 LSLLEISQKK
-1457 KQANKEENEQ
+1457 KQANKEENEL
-1467 DLELIKQKLN
+1467 DLELIKQKLL
-1477 APSFFKIKVLL
+1477 APSLIKIKILL

-1499 NINQSFEL
+1499 NISQSFEL
-1507 QIKSVCFELDAS
+1507 QIKQVCFELDANQ
-1519 KEKNKII
+1519 EKNKVI
-1526 EMSVRANKKQSQI
+1526 EMAIKANKKQNQAGQQI
-1539 VPQLDSL
+1539 DSL

-1561 IRSTTDL
+1561 IRSTSDL

-1583 PMFVSEYETL
+1583 PMFLSEYEIL
-1593 FPNIVLNRNQEI
+1593 CPNIVLNRNQEI

-1636 LKTQK
+1636 QKTQR
-1641 KRKQQQQVKKQQNQ
+1641 KRKQQQQQQQQNKKQNQ

-1667 RLMDECNQYASQGQF
+1667 RLMDECNQYASQGSF
-1682 FRPLLDLSLLD
+1682 LRPLIDLSLLD
-1693 IVFQFKTNLSLQVQD
+1693 IVFQFKTNLSLSVQD
-1708 LKSTYYQYPQQ
+1708 LKSTYYQYPEQ

-1728 QHVINNIVLERRK
+1728 QHVINNIFLERRK

-1751 ENKVKEVKELINEM
+1751 EDKVKEVKELINEM
-1765 KMEFYNEQPVSRFDI
+1765 KMEFNNEQPVSRFDV
-1780 DDKLSVKAIL
+1780 DDKLSIKAIL
-1790 GEDTTDVSI
+1790 GEESTDVSI

-1813 KTIALFFEIPKY
+1813 KTISLFFEIHKY
-1825 EDDLKSQQS
+1825 EEDVNSQQS
-1834 PSSSQPI
+1834 PISQQPV
-1841 QTQYK
+1841 QNYYK
-1846 QKQPLLN
+1846 QKQALLN
-1853 VNIIL
+1853 VNVIL

-1864 THNESLKN
+1864 THNEKLKN
-1872 CLVLQLDSF
+1872 CLILQLDSF
-1881 IKLNDELNNQA
+1881 MKLNDELNNQA

-1897 QKNNEQYSN
+1897 QKNKEKYSNEQ
-1906 QSNIK
+1906 NIK
-1911 NRKLELSLTMSLFNT
+1911 NRRFELSLTVSLFNA
-1926 NFAAIQKIS
+1926 NFAALQKIS
-1935 KQTKKKMI
+1935 KQTKRKMI

-1950 FIRNQFT
+1950 FIRNQFI
-1957 CECDMNYSNYKTD
+1957 CDCDINYSNYKTD

-1977 NIIIQDL
+1977 NIIIQDQ

-1991 INTSHNDYALILQ
+1991 INISHNDYALILQ
-2004 TIKFQQEQIKLC
+2004 TIKFQQDSIKQC
-2016 DQFFSDDQES
+2016 DQFFIDDQES
-2026 SVNETIIRQL
+2026 SVNETIVRQM
-2036 PIKPSLVT
+2036 PIKPTLGV
-2044 EQTILSRNDTKRKS
+2044 EETILSRNETKKKS
-2058 FLPGKSQLS
+2058 FLPGKSSLI
-2067 RLKSSILQGSQ
+2067 RLKSSILQGSLL
-2078 QKDEV
+2078 KDEV
-2083 MQVFYAAADQDMEIV
+2083 VQVFYAAGDQEMEMV

-2105 EQEFQ
+2105 EQEQQ
-2110 FETIKPSVKIN
+2110 FETIRPSIKIN

-2151 VEKFMFDQNH
+2151 VKKFMFDQNQ
-2161 ISKALTCQFQIEL
+2161 ISKALKCLFQIEL
-2174 LYFNP
+2174 MYFNP

-2184 EPIIEPYSSE
+2184 EPIIEPYLSE
-2194 LLIVQQNQYMQTI
+2194 LLIVQQNQFMQTI
-2207 HINGQTQNLQILDL
+2207 HINGLTPILDM
-2221 NLSTDMILNLYKTL
+2221 NLSTDMIINLYKTL
-2235 TQWQQLDQDDEE
+2235 TQWQQLDQDDDEE
-2247 DTFRR
+2247 AFRR

-2275 VTLFSLHNKSG
+2275 VTLFSLLNKSG
-2286 YTLKVQKNG
+2286 YTLQVQKNG
-2295 SEGLIEI
+2295 NDGLIEI

-2322 FESDTRLMIKFLDAS
+2322 FESDTRLMIKFIDS
-2337 MVQNSISNVPINY
+2337 NMIQNSISNVPINY

-2359 DQSQYY
+2359 EQTQYY

-2371 ENLQKTITIYSPYMF
+2371 EKLQKTITIYSPYMF

-2432 SDSKYNKLTQPNE
+2432 QDSKYTKLTQPNE

-2453 HDITIQIQHYPCYT
+2453 HDITIQILHYPCYT
-2467 LATLNTNLVQNVK
+2467 LATLNTTLVQNVK
-2480 YIEFKPAFILY
+2480 YIEFKPIFILY

-2504 NENLEIQKLIINH
+2504 NQNLDLQKLMINH
-2517 YKKPNTITQYEKQ
+2517 YKKPNIGIQYEKQ
-2530 QSALSRG
+2530 QSGYSRG
-2537 NSLNHLQNDQH
+2537 NSLSHLQNEQH
-2548 DNLVRSIT
+2548 ENLVRSVT
-2556 VTEFNYTAT
+2556 VTEFNYTTT
-2565 IKIEAGL
+2565 IKVEAGL

-2580 LQLHWLKNGDHL
+2580 LQMHWLKNGDHL
-2592 GINLHVHGFELSQQ
+2592 GINLHVSGFEISQK
-2606 QDIMQ
+2606 QDIIQ
-2611 ATQFELRDTIASQSC
+2611 ATEFELKDTINSQSC

-2649 INTTNQRLKYYT
+2649 INTTNRRLKYYT
-2661 LKDQKPLIL
+2661 LKDQKPIIL

-2684 ESNYDKIQITDTIKY
+2684 ESNYEKIQITDTIKY
-2699 LMIGVDDCI
+2699 LMIGIDDCI

-2713 VGILGSLG
+2713 VGLLGSIG
-2721 LQLKQKH
+2721 LQLKEKN
-2728 GGMVSLNEFGIHISL
+2728 GNMVSLNEFGIHISL

-2757 EIMPRFVILNNTGVQ
+2757 EIMPRFVVINNTGMQ

-2779 YESQP
+2779 FESQP
-2784 KRLNPNER
+2784 KKLNPNKR
-2792 YHLIWPDCRL
+2792 YQLIWPDCRL
-2802 EKSIRIQKHGKYNWS
+2802 EKSIRIQKYGKYNWS

-2826 STNFFSSGTNEN
+2826 STSFFSSSFNEN
-2838 SQQLSNIS
+2838 SQQLSNFS
-2846 IEQQKSRIFEKSGIY
+2846 IDQQKSRIFEKSGIY

-2866 KKYDPQEFLHYK
+2866 KKYDPQEFLQYK

-2885 SMLCQSSQDFF
+2885 SMMCSSSQEFF

-2907 KVKATNFILLEQQN
+2907 KIKATNFILIEQQN

-2947 FQEWVLDCDQ
+2947 FQEWILDCDQ

-2970 KLRVKFVYNQKVE
+2970 KLRVKFVYNQKIE
-2983 HVEIIDF
+2983 HIEIIDF
-2990 QQQESLQEIK
+2990 QQQESLQEIQ

-3025 ETMRNMTNSHKREI
+3025 ESMRNMTTSHKREV

-3069 YIYMSGIEL
+3069 YIFMSGIEL
-3078 GIMQTENE
+3078 GIMQTENQ

-3126 YFLEASCSF
+3126 YFLEASSSF

-3171 KQVKQCLQNQFELEY
+3171 KEIKSNLQNQFEFEY

-3217 NPCIVWKSLEIKRS
+3217 NPCIVWKSLEINRS

-3252 KRFRTN
+3252 KRFRTT

-3397 TMDDDYL
+3397 SMDDDYL

-3445 QETQKNGF
+3445 QETQKDGI

-3494 DKPNDTRIRYPR
+3494 DKPNDTRIRFPR

-3534 GKYKDIEI
+3534 GKYKDIELI
-3542 VTCFYL
+3542 TCFYL

-3567 SIHECFKNTSKILIL
+3567 SIHECFKYTSKILIL

-3590 ENMTLVQEIM
+3590 ENMTLIQEII
-3600 TKEIVE
+3600 TKEILE
-3606 ILQPNYGFL
+3606 IQEPINGFL
-3615 RLSTEF
+3615 RLLIEN
-3621 KPNIEINILLDE
+3621 KQNIEINILLDE

-3638 ATSLLDYLHQQVK
+3638 ATTLLDYLHQQVK
-3651 SQYD
+3651 IQYD